1 MSIAGVR
8 PERGLRVAL
17 ELQEVAAIARYRGF
31 AHFPD
36 HDLAVALEIDAASG
50 ATRIVVNKANEDNKV
65 NEPLGRAEQSFLEQ
79 LGKQAFRLATQTP
92 ADEGGG
98 RWPRRIQRWR
108 GPK

>member
-1 MSIAGVR
+1 MSIAGTR

-17 ELQEVAAIARYRGF
+17 ELEEVAALARYRGF
-31 AHFPD
+31 AYLPHAQ
-36 HDLAVALEIDAASG
+36 LVVALEIDAASG
-50 ATRIVVNKANEDNKV
+50 ATRVVVSTDNEASAASAA
-65 NEPLGRAEQSFLEQ
+65 LGRDERSFLEQ
-79 LGKQAFRLATQTP
+79 LGKQAHRLATQTP